1 MTCPESQVWE
11 MAEPALDQSK
21 RQELDECPGSL
32 RVPFKLPGHPVGP
45 EKPGG
50 PGLPGGPPG
59 P

>member
-32 RVPFKLPGHPVGP
+32 RAPFTLPGHPVGP

>member
-1 MTCPESQVWE
+1 
-11 MAEPALDQSK
+11 MAEPALYQSK

-32 RVPFKLPGHPVGP
+32 QEPFKLPGHPVGP
-45 EKPGG
+45 DKPGG